1 MVGLMKNILLFKISY
16 FSEPFDDSNNKI
28 KVELDLSNYATT
40 IQINANPSKLICHNL
55 LKMLI

>member
-1 MVGLMKNILLFKISY
+1 MKNILLFKMSY

-40 IQINANPSKLICHNL
+40 IQINANPSKLICRNL